1 VAIGDVADR
10 CGEEVRVLD
19 RGEVA
24 SGEGHDFGP
33 RHTLAGGRDLPVL
46 VGILL
51 ASTDVQGDR
60 AVQLVG
66 DPGKVP
72 ARRLAAVP
80 VDEPR
85 GEVEE
90 RRSVPPRDGRSQI
103 RELPRGWT
111 MTAGEQACL
120 LQDRVEQARRAL
132 RSRHPER
139 AQRSAQQRRAEA

>member
-60 AVQLVG
+60 AVQLAG
-66 DPGKVP
+66 DPGEVP
-72 ARRLAAVP
+72 ARRLAAVL

-90 RRSVPPRDGRSQI
+90 RRSVPPRDRRSQLL
-103 RELPRGWT
+103 ELPRGGT